1 MNEID
6 KSEPRNPSLWRRDRS
21 DPEGLSGS
29 QGIADRPDSLTL
41 AAYLDGTLSEAE
53 RERLES
59 HLAHAP
65 DDLEL
70 VLAARDALTDGAGP
84 APDPLVARACALVPE
99 AASPAGNILSG
110 LAQSAAGPLRTGG
123 WFWRPAAWS
132 GAATAVI
139 LACAIGF
146 QLGQSGYA
154 SALSVERSQA
164 WEVVGV
170 LGQSTEDFL

>member
-1 MNEID
+1 MNETD
-6 KSEPRNPSLWRRDRS
+6 KSDPRDPSLWRRYRS
-21 DPEGLSGS
+21 DQEGLSGS
-29 QGIADRPDSLTL
+29 QEIAGRPDSLTL

-53 RERLES
+53 RERLEIR
-59 HLAHAP
+59 LAHAP

-70 VLAARDALTDGAGP
+70 VLAARDVLADGAGP

-110 LAQSAAGPLRTGG
+110 LAESAVGLLRAGG

-132 GAATAVI
+132 GVATAMI

-154 SALSVERSQA
+154 GVLSVERFQA

>member
-1 MNEID
+1 MNETD
-6 KSEPRNPSLWRRDRS
+6 KSEPRNPGLWRRYRS
-21 DPEGLSGS
+21 DQEGLSGS
-29 QGIADRPDSLTL
+29 QGIVDRPDSLIL

-59 HLAHAP
+59 HLAQAP

-70 VLAARDALTDGAGP
+70 VLAARNALADGAGP
-84 APDPLVARACALVPE
+84 APDTLVARACALVPE
-99 AASPAGNILSG
+99 VASPMGNPLYRLSK
-110 LAQSAAGPLRTGG
+110 SVVELRGG
-123 WFWRPAAWS
+123 GGRFWQPVAWS
-132 GAATAVI
+132 GAAAAVL
-139 LACAIGF
+139 LACTIGF

-154 SALSVERSQA
+154 GVLSVERSQA